1 MKNSW
6 KRALALGI
14 SAVMVFPAGAMASS
28 SSTSIHAEDVKQFQQ
43 AAKSASLPGNEAKKK
58 VEMYKA
64 NKEMEEFINSNTFVI
79 KYNKPIAKQVHKKA
93 GVKLVRSLPRL
104 GYDVIYIPKSKK
116 FNDVLKVYQN
126 EKTVESISPSVK
138 YKQFAPALGDP
149 KKSKMY
155 HLPMLNID
163 QAIKQAGKH
172 KVTVAVV
179 DGGVDYKHPD
189 LQGQLLPPYN
199 AADPSKTPAR
209 DMHGTHVAGI
219 IASKANNGLGGYG
232 VNPNAKILP
241 VDVFNG
247 KAGAN
252 DYTIAEGILYAV
264 SKKVDVINLSLG
276 GFGSSPLVEDAIQQ
290 AIDAGIVVVAAA
302 GNESTD
308 VYAYPAAYPGVISVG
323 NVDRDKMLSDSSNF
337 GPSVDVVAPGEDI
350 YNTGYELGK
359 GSSYATL
366 TGTSMA
372 SPMVAGVA
380 SLLKSKYPNLT
391 SYDVENILEKTATDL
406 GAKGYDTKFA
416 NGLINPVA
424 ALKLDPKSLPAQPD
438 YSEEAVLKT
447 AKPLKNGEN
456 SFTGNIQSP
465 GEVHWYKV
473 DLNENEHV
481 QTVLEGADSYDYGM
495 EFYFIPEG
503 AEEGVFIEH
512 NKSRAGEKE
521 AYLYTAAE
529 KGTLVIGVKDV
540 NDNYHRAGQST
551 YTLTANTITALQAD
565 ADTSENPVEITSFP
579 YAKGDFTLFPAEP
592 EMPDHDYFT
601 FAVDEPKVLSIS
613 LSDIPGV
620 NAALS
625 VSMVVDEDG
634 GEEEVVMANDN
645 GPSKGEVLSFK
656 AVPGVDYKITV
667 TNEAAMMDGD
677 MGSILALLGMGGGS
691 IDLGPATTSA
701 FPYQFKV
708 EERQL
713 PADED
718 GWPIAEDLEESL
730 ENGTIDPQTYAE
742 EKAEDQ
748 ADFTENMIDEEYN
761 IDKEILEK
769 SIPYTLGKEQSGYFQ
784 VEGDEDYYKFVPTT
798 SGVYELDIVKGSS
811 QMPMGTILQYNED
824 IDALLPVTEGG
835 DDILGMILALLGGGQ
850 QTNKTT
856 VALKAGEEYVL
867 RVANSTYNISGD
879 PYTIRTKKIADV
891 PKESDTDQNSQE
903 KAANIKQGTTYKNY
917 FIHTGDVDYYYF
929 KNGEAEKIHRLSI
942 KPSNVTAAQKATIP
956 YDLRQPMI
964 FSGML
969 IEDTNGDKMIDEEEA
984 LKQVPFGPSLFEM
997 NFEPTV
1003 DLAFKAK
1010 KHTGY
1015 FVEVRSLMSAQP
1027 NLLPYEVKLSEMKS
1041 SLRDGDGKVVNH
1053 VPQKPIALKK
1063 AKDHLYVNGYMNAE
1077 IPFGD
1082 VDHFALNVAKD
1093 KRYDITLQM
1102 ESGLDGKVEIYNEK
1116 GARVASF
1123 DHYGSG
1129 DEEIASIN
1137 LKKGKYFIEVSE
1149 TQGRASAQSYKLTV
1163 K

>member
-1 MKNSW
+1 MKNNW

-28 SSTSIHAEDVKQFQQ
+28 SSTSIHAEDVNKFQQ
-43 AAKSASLPGNEAKKK
+43 AAKSASLPGNEAKKQ

-64 NKEMEEFINSNTFVI
+64 NKEMEEFLNANTFVI

-93 GVKLVRSLPRL
+93 GVKLVRSLPQL

-116 FNDVLKVYQN
+116 FNDVVKVYQN

-199 AADPSKTPAR
+199 AADPSRTPLR

-219 IASKANNGLGGYG
+219 IASKANNGLGGHG

-247 KAGAN
+247 KANAN

-323 NVDRDKMLSDSSNF
+323 NVDRHKTLSDSSNF

-350 YNTGYELGK
+350 YNTGYESGK

-372 SPMVAGVA
+372 SPVVAGVA

-391 SYDVENILEKTATDL
+391 SYDVENILETTATDL
-406 GAKGYDTKFA
+406 GAKGYDTTFA

-424 ALKLDPKSLPAQPD
+424 ALKLDPKKLPAQPD
-438 YSEEAVLKT
+438 HSEEAILKS
-447 AKPLKNGEN
+447 AKPLKNGDN
-456 SFTGNIQSP
+456 VFKGHIQSP
-465 GEVHWYKV
+465 GEMHWYKV
-473 DLNENEHV
+473 DVNENEHV
-481 QTVLEGADSYDYGM
+481 QTMLEGADSYDYGM

-503 AEEGVFIEH
+503 AEEGMFIEH
-512 NKSRAGEKE
+512 NESRAGEKE

-540 NDNYHRAGQST
+540 NGNYHRAGQST
-551 YTLTANTITALQAD
+551 YTLTANTVSALQAD
-565 ADTSENPVEITSFP
+565 ADTSENPVKITSLP
-579 YAKGDFTLFPAEP
+579 YEKKDFTLFPAEQ
-592 EMPDHDYFT
+592 ETPDHDYFS

-625 VSMVVDEDG
+625 VSMVVDEEG

-645 GPSKGEVLSFK
+645 GSSKGEVLSFK

-667 TNEAAMMDGD
+667 TNESTMMDGE

-691 IDLGPATTSA
+691 IDLGPAAASA
-701 FPYQFKV
+701 FPYQLKV
-708 EERQL
+708 EEKQL

-730 ENGTIDPQTYAE
+730 ENGTIDPQTYVE

-748 ADFTENMIDEEYN
+748 AEFTEEMIAEYN
-761 IDKEILEK
+761 ADKDILANAL
-769 SIPYTLGKEQSGYFQ
+769 PYTLGKEQRGYFQ
-784 VEGDEDYYKFVPTT
+784 VEGDEDHYKFVPTT

-835 DDILGMILALLGGGQ
+835 EDVLSVILALLSGGQ
-850 QTNKTT
+850 QANKTT
-856 VALKAGEEYVL
+856 VALKAGEEYIL

-879 PYTIRTKKIADV
+879 PYTIRTKKVADV

-917 FIHTGDVDYYYF
+917 FIHAGDVDYYYF
-929 KNGEAEKIHRLSI
+929 KNGEAEKVHRLSI
-942 KPSNVTAAQKATIP
+942 KQANVTPAQKAKIP
-956 YDLRQPMI
+956 YDLRQPVI

-969 IEDTNGDKMIDEEEA
+969 IEDTNGDKILDDEEL
-984 LKQVPFGPSLFEM
+984 LKHVPFGPNLFSM
-997 NFEPTV
+997 NFETSV

-1010 KHTGY
+1010 KHAGY
-1015 FVEVRSLMSAQP
+1015 FVQVSSLMSTQP

-1053 VPQKPIALKK
+1053 VPQKPLTLRK
-1063 AKDHLYVNGYMNAE
+1063 AKDYLYTNGYMNAE

-1082 VDHFALNVAKD
+1082 VDHFGLNVTKD
-1093 KRYDITLQM
+1093 KRYNITLQM
-1102 ESGLDGKVEIYNEK
+1102 ERGLDGKVEIYNEK

-1129 DEEIASIN
+1129 DEEVASIH

-1149 TQGRASAQSYKLTV
+1149 TQGRASAQPYKLIV